1 MGMTQ
6 DNAHQLIQ
14 SLPDDDRLR
23 RFVEQLAA
31 FFIADLNASAEA
43 PVPAFTES
51 RARALLRAADA
62 AGEPVLRDFYA
73 LLEQPTAQR
82 VALYDLLREAE
93 LERVDGIQGFAT
105 VGAASAMSNARQ
117 LEWAA
122 LVLAAFAWQRQYPL
136 YQFDPDSPPE
146 RYSPAG
152 QILSRAAHFMR
163 RQVQRSVTERDK
175 LARQLAPRAGQAGS
189 QEEAAASAPIAPLP
203 PHFRPPVPV
212 RYPEIA
218 RETLRVDPEGE
229 PASQPPL
236 RGEPLTISE
245 EDLPGEPQPERMPPI
260 TIRREQVEPPSP
272 PSPVPSSGVLMPA
285 SSTSSRPGLTVA
297 LRQMF
302 GNEELKT
309 TKLHV
314 VVQEYPDGPGL
325 YGLQV
330 RVSCKGIRS
339 YVAGTTD
346 RQGNFVAE
354 LPVRLHEGLTY
365 DVDVTWPRDF
375 GGETERKAITMNAD
389 RTRFTLPFYH
399 RSQPAG

>member
-1 MGMTQ
+1 MTQ
-6 DNAHQLIQ
+6 DKALQLIQ
-14 SLPDDDRLR
+14 SLPDDRLPL
-23 RFVEQLAA
+23 FAEQLAA
-31 FFIADLNASAEA
+31 FLVADLNASAEE
-43 PVPAFTES
+43 PPPAFTES
-51 RARALLRAADA
+51 RARALLRSADV
-62 AGEPVLRDFYA
+62 AGDPVLRDFA
-73 LLEQPTAQR
+73 GLLEQPPAQR
-82 VALYDLLREAE
+82 VALYDLLGDAGLVDLEA
-93 LERVDGIQGFAT
+93 LEGLAAF
-105 VGAASAMSNARQ
+105 GAAPAAARPA
-117 LEWAA
+117 EWAA
-122 LVLAAFAWQRQYPL
+122 LVVAAFSWQRQYPL
-136 YQFDPDSPPE
+136 YQFDPDLPPE

-152 QILSRAAHFMR
+152 QILARAAHYMR
-163 RQVQRSVTERDK
+163 RQVQRGATERDK
-175 LARQLAPRAGQAGS
+175 LARQLAYRPRQAAGLSEMADNT
-189 QEEAAASAPIAPLP
+189 PIAPLP

-212 RYPEIA
+212 RYPEVA
-218 RETLRVDPEGE
+218 RETLRIDPDSE
-229 PASQPPL
+229 PEPVPPQ

-245 EDLPGEPQPERMPPI
+245 EELPPERQPERMPPI
-260 TIRREQVEPPSP
+260 TISREQVEPTSP
-272 PSPVPSSGVLMPA
+272 PSPVPASGVLMPA
-285 SSTSSRPGLTVA
+285 SSASSRPGLTVA

-339 YVAGTTD
+339 FVAGTTD

-365 DVDVTWPRDF
+365 DVDVTWPRDL
-375 GGETERKAITMNAD
+375 GGEVERKAITLNAD

>member
-1 MGMTQ
+1 MTQ
-6 DNAHQLIQ
+6 DKALQLIQ
-14 SLPDDDRLR
+14 SLPDDRLPI
-23 RFVEQLAA
+23 FGEQLAA
-31 FFIADLNASAEA
+31 FLIADLNASAEQPA
-43 PVPAFTES
+43 PPFTES
-51 RARALLRAADA
+51 RARALLRSADVA
-62 AGEPVLRDFYA
+62 DEPALRDFTT
-73 LLEQPTAQR
+73 LLEQPQAQR
-82 VALYDLLREAE
+82 VALYDLLGDAGLADEEAVE
-93 LERVDGIQGFAT
+93 GFAT
-105 VGAASAMSNARQ
+105 IGAASKMAGARH

-122 LVLAAFAWQRQYPL
+122 LALAAFAWQRQYPL
-136 YQFDPDSPPE
+136 YQFDPDTPPE

-152 QILSRAAHFMR
+152 QILARAAHFMR
-163 RQVQRSVTERDK
+163 RQVQRGATERDK
-175 LARQLAPRAGQAGS
+175 LARQLAHRPGQG
-189 QEEAAASAPIAPLP
+189 ASLNEMEVSTPIPPLP

-212 RYPEIA
+212 RYPEVA
-218 RETLRVDPEGE
+218 RETLHVDPDHQPE
-229 PASQPPL
+229 PPAPQ

-245 EDLPGEPQPERMPPI
+245 EDLPAEPQPERMPPL

-285 SSTSSRPGLTVA
+285 SSTSARPGLTVA

-309 TKLHV
+309 TRLHV
-314 VVQEYPDGPGL
+314 FVQEYPDGPGL

-339 YVAGTTD
+339 FVAGTTD

-365 DVDVTWPRDF
+365 DVDVTWPRDL

-399 RSQPAG
+399 HSRPAE

>member
-1 MGMTQ
+1 MTH
-6 DNAHQLIQ
+6 DKALHLIQ
-14 SLPDDDRLR
+14 ALPDDRLHI
-23 RFVEQLAA
+23 FAEQLAA
-31 FFIADLNASAEA
+31 FLIADLNAGVEQ

-51 RARALLRAADA
+51 RARALLRAADVA
-62 AGEPVLRDFYA
+62 DEPALRDFIA
-73 LLEQPTAQR
+73 LLEQPHAQR
-82 VALYDLLREAE
+82 VALYDLLGETE
-93 LERVDGIQGFAT
+93 LVDEKAIEGFAT
-105 VGAASAMSNARQ
+105 AGAASKMAGAQ
-117 LEWAA
+117 PVEWAA

-152 QILSRAAHFMR
+152 QIVGRAAHYMR
-163 RQVQRSVTERDK
+163 RQVQRGATERDK
-175 LARQLAPRAGQAGS
+175 LARQLAHRPGLGS
-189 QEEAAASAPIAPLP
+189 LPDEVEASAPIPPLP

-212 RYPEIA
+212 RYPEVA
-218 RETLRVDPEGE
+218 RETLRVDLD
-229 PASQPPL
+229 SQPEPPAPQ
-236 RGEPLTISE
+236 RGEPLTITE
-245 EDLPGEPQPERMPPI
+245 ADLPAEPQPERMPPI
-260 TIRREQVEPPSP
+260 TIRREQVEPPAP

-302 GNEELKT
+302 GNEELKA

-339 YVAGTTD
+339 FVAGTTD
-346 RQGNFVAE
+346 REGNFVAE

-365 DVDVTWPRDF
+365 DVDVTWPRDL

-389 RTRFTLPFYH
+389 RTRFTLPFYRH
-399 RSQPAG
+399 SQPAE